1 QKMPQF
7 TSGEHCRD
15 GVSPRDGGRDMSA
28 RVVRAM
34 LVMPVLLAALG
45 GCVYRSKEVQTSTP
59 NPVVMTPAPAPPAQT
74 VVVPPPAPTAS
85 TPVTSDRVVY
95 PQGRWQLYGDGRTAP
110 YYWVWI
116 PTGST
121 LATAPMPP
129 TTPSGTS
136 VVSNTDRTYM
146 FREGRWQLY
155 GDGGATPYY
164 WVWIPSGTT
173 PPAPPMP

>member
-1 QKMPQF
+1 
-7 TSGEHCRD
+7 
-15 GVSPRDGGRDMSA
+15 MST
-28 RVVRAM
+28 RVVQAI
-34 LVMPVLLAALG
+34 LVTPLLLAMLG

-59 NPVVMTPAPAPPAQT
+59 TPVVMAPAPAPQPAP
-74 VVVPPPAPTAS
+74 VVVPPAAPPVTSA
-85 TPVTSDRVVY
+85 VTSDRVVY
-95 PQGRWQLYGDGRTAP
+95 PEGRWQLYGDGRGVP

-121 LATAPMPP
+121 LATAPSPP
-129 TTPSGTS
+129 MRPSGTA
-136 VVSNTDRTYM
+136 VVSNSDRMYT

-173 PPAPPMP
+173 PPTPPMPPQAG